1 MAVIKLRCCI
11 DCFKDVDVRERIR
24 TSNAK
29 GKCDICPDHTR
40 NQTTFTLDL
49 DQVSETSS
57 IAASIANDLEEIVG
71 LYELVLELPNSKELP
86 SGSRHTLVDSLK
98 DDWDIFNLN
107 ASEIGVLIELLLKNL
122 RKETPRLFREV
133 VIASIELDRRA
144 KANKAFLENH
154 SWVEFE
160 DQIRHQNRFHSTML
174 HDERLLPYFRELRD
188 TIPVGSRFYRSRI
201 VLPKEELTREQ
212 IGMPPRSKASSGR
225 LNSSGISNLYLASD
239 KDVTFAEIKA
249 SMTNRV
255 AYAMF
260 EIKQEITVINLE
272 KIARIS
278 PFHLEDKTAYLVDR
292 DQLRAIDKALRKPSS
307 GLRSDVE
314 YVPTQYISDLIKT
327 IGVDGIYFESTLK
340 EGIMDLVLFNE
351 NKVKMIEPI
360 HYVNINHVTI
370 GYREEHVEKNL
381 V

>member
-1 MAVIKLRCCI
+1 MRCCI

-144 KANKAFLENH
+144 KANKHSWRIIVGSNLKTRFAIKIDFTVLCYMTNDCYHILENYAIP
-154 SWVEFE
+154 S
-160 DQIRHQNRFHSTML
+160 
-174 HDERLLPYFRELRD
+174 LLEAVFTDPELF
-188 TIPVGSRFYRSRI
+188 SQ
-201 VLPKEELTREQ
+201 K
-212 IGMPPRSKASSGR
+212 
-225 LNSSGISNLYLASD
+225 
-239 KDVTFAEIKA
+239 
-249 SMTNRV
+249 
-255 AYAMF
+255 
-260 EIKQEITVINLE
+260 
-272 KIARIS
+272 
-278 PFHLEDKTAYLVDR
+278 
-292 DQLRAIDKALRKPSS
+292 
-307 GLRSDVE
+307 
-314 YVPTQYISDLIKT
+314 
-327 IGVDGIYFESTLK
+327 
-340 EGIMDLVLFNE
+340 
-351 NKVKMIEPI
+351 
-360 HYVNINHVTI
+360 
-370 GYREEHVEKNL
+370 KN
-381 V
+381 

>member
-122 RKETPRLFREV
+122 RKETSTGEQKPIKHSWRIIVGSNLKTRFAIKIDFTV
-133 VIASIELDRRA
+133 LCYMTNDCYHI
-144 KANKAFLENH
+144 LENYAIP
-154 SWVEFE
+154 S
-160 DQIRHQNRFHSTML
+160 
-174 HDERLLPYFRELRD
+174 LLEAVFTDPELF
-188 TIPVGSRFYRSRI
+188 SQ
-201 VLPKEELTREQ
+201 K
-212 IGMPPRSKASSGR
+212 
-225 LNSSGISNLYLASD
+225 
-239 KDVTFAEIKA
+239 
-249 SMTNRV
+249 
-255 AYAMF
+255 
-260 EIKQEITVINLE
+260 
-272 KIARIS
+272 
-278 PFHLEDKTAYLVDR
+278 
-292 DQLRAIDKALRKPSS
+292 
-307 GLRSDVE
+307 
-314 YVPTQYISDLIKT
+314 
-327 IGVDGIYFESTLK
+327 
-340 EGIMDLVLFNE
+340 
-351 NKVKMIEPI
+351 
-360 HYVNINHVTI
+360 
-370 GYREEHVEKNL
+370 KN
-381 V
+381 